1 MHSAHLALYLSYG
14 IQDDSGFAKRACRGA
29 RRANHVAGVVFLGQ
43 YRRAFASRFVSVD
56 VNPFGTLYN
65 PASIAA
71 AVRRLMENRPYSE
84 AELFEFGGMWH
95 SFDHHS
101 KFSCADR
108 SMALQKINARYEG
121 GVRFLKTAR
130 WLIVTFGTAY
140 AYCLSDTGAVVGNC
154 HKMPA
159 SCFSRRLLSQRDVV
173 DDWLA
178 TLACLHEWNPELKV
192 IFTVSPIRH
201 LADGAHGN
209 QLSKS
214 TLLLAIDELSR
225 CAEWIS
231 YFPAFE
237 IVMDELRDY
246 RFYAA
251 DMVHPSDV
259 AVDYVMERFSEACF
273 SESARKSAKRM
284 RTIFQIG
291 IPSPTLC
298 RSVGCFGIARKTRQ
312 SAFSLLEKIPYLRF
326 VLKRIVR

>member
-1 MHSAHLALYLSYG
+1 MEFRTIVDLPRGLAVEHDEPIMLLGSCFSDNIG
-14 IQDDSGFAKRACRGA
+14 ERL
-29 RRANHVAGVVFLGQ
+29 RRALF
-43 YRRAFASRFVSVD
+43 RVD

-121 GVRFLKTAR
+121 GVQFLKTAR

-140 AYCLSDTGAVVGNC
+140 AYCLSDTGAVAGNC

-159 SCFSRRLLSQRDVV
+159 SCFSRRLLPQRDVV

-178 TLACLHEWNPELKV
+178 TLACLHEWNPELKA

-225 CAEWIS
+225 HAEWIS

-273 SESARKSAKRM
+273 SESA
-284 RTIFQIG
+284 
-291 IPSPTLC
+291 
-298 RSVGCFGIARKTRQ
+298 
-312 SAFSLLEKIPYLRF
+312 EKMPYLRF
-326 VLKRIVR
+326 VLKELFGDELFDI

>member
-1 MHSAHLALYLSYG
+1 MEFRTIVDLPRGLAVEHDEPIMLLGSCFSDNIG
-14 IQDDSGFAKRACRGA
+14 ERL
-29 RRANHVAGVVFLGQ
+29 RRALF
-43 YRRAFASRFVSVD
+43 RVD

-121 GVRFLKTAR
+121 GVQFLKTAR

-159 SCFSRRLLSQRDVV
+159 SCFSRRLLPQRDVV

-178 TLACLHEWNPELKV
+178 TLACLHEWNPELKA

-225 CAEWIS
+225 HAEWIS

-273 SESARKSAKRM
+273 SESARKSAKECERFFKLASH
-284 RTIFQIG
+284 RPLSAD
-291 IPSPTLC
+291 PSVVSAL
-298 RSVGCFGIARKTRQ
+298 REKTRQ
-312 SAFSLLEKIPYLRF
+312 SAFSLLEKMPYLRF
-326 VLKRIVR
+326 VLKELFGDELFDI

>member
-1 MHSAHLALYLSYG
+1 MEFRTIVDLPRGLAVEHDEPIMLLGSCFSDNIG
-14 IQDDSGFAKRACRGA
+14 ERL
-29 RRANHVAGVVFLGQ
+29 RRALF
-43 YRRAFASRFVSVD
+43 RVD

-121 GVRFLKTAR
+121 GVQFLKTAR

-140 AYCLSDTGAVVGNC
+140 AYCLSDTGAVAGNC

-159 SCFSRRLLSQRDVV
+159 SCFSRRLLPQRDVV

-178 TLACLHEWNPELKV
+178 TLACH
-192 IFTVSPIRH
+192 
-201 LADGAHGN
+201 
-209 QLSKS
+209 
-214 TLLLAIDELSR
+214 
-225 CAEWIS
+225 AEWIS

-273 SESARKSAKRM
+273 SESARKSAKECERFFKLASH
-284 RTIFQIG
+284 RPLSAD
-291 IPSPTLC
+291 PSVVSAL
-298 RSVGCFGIARKTRQ
+298 REKTRQ
-312 SAFSLLEKIPYLRF
+312 SAFSLLEKMPYLRF
-326 VLKRIVR
+326 VLKELFGDELFDI